1 MNRQIDKVITQAII
15 MKSIMNGGLIMHRL
29 SECVIVSEA
38 IWVLCVAGVVI

>member
-29 SECVIVSEA
+29 SECVIVNEA
-38 IWVLCVAGVVI
+38 VCVHCVVEVVI